1 MRVVYFSAGCFWGVQ
16 EAFSSLDGVEDTT
29 VGYMGGYIKNPTY
42 NKVSKGNTGYAE
54 TVEVLY
60 NPRKISYKELCEFF
74 FKIHDAKSLNKQG
87 LDIGAQYKSIVF
99 YNNKRDVNIYNSVLD
114 TLEYKKEVKTIL
126 LNKNDYIYYL
136 AENYHQ
142 NYIKKKHFK

>member
-16 EAFSSLDGVEDTT
+16 EAFSTLDGVMDTS
-29 VGYMGGYIKNPTY
+29 VGYMGGFIKRPTY
-42 NKVSKGNTGYAE
+42 NMVVKGDTGYAE
-54 TVEVLY
+54 TVKVSY

-87 LDIGAQYKSIVF
+87 LDEGTQYKSIVF

-114 TLEYKKEVKTIL
+114 KLKYKKQVKTIL
-126 LNKNDYIYYL
+126 LYKNDYIYYL
-136 AENYHQ
+136 AEEYHQ
-142 NYIKKKHFK
+142 NYIKKKDFK